1 MPLSAP
7 AARRPLHTRKVTCQ
21 GFFRDDGLWDI
32 EGHITDEK
40 HYVEEDDWTG
50 NLQPGEYV
58 HNMWIRL
65 TMDEEMVIHDVEAVT
80 DNAPYRICPDITPN
94 FKRLI
99 GLRIAGGFHRKVR
112 ERVGGT
118 HGCTHI
124 VELLR
129 PVATTA
135 YQTIQSDKAR
145 ELMRQ
150 HRAQQAAL
158 RGGPPPA
165 PERPLPPEEQ
175 SPPTVMDTCHAWA
188 SDGEA
193 VRRWA
198 PLFYTGPDGA
208 AVRARTEAE
217 SRARVAAFD
226 ATVPRD

>member
-7 AARRPLHTRKVTCQ
+7 VARRPLHTRKVTCQ

-40 HYVEEDDWTG
+40 HYVEEEDWRG
-50 NLQPGEYV
+50 PLQPGEYV

-65 TMDEEMVIHDVEAVT
+65 TVDEKMVIHDVEAVT

-99 GLRIAGGFHRKVR
+99 GLRIAGGFRRQAR

-124 VELLR
+124 VELLG
-129 PVATTA
+129 PVGTTA
-135 YQTIQSDKAR
+135 YQTIHSDKAW
-145 ELMRQ
+145 ELI
-150 HRAQQAAL
+150 RAHKKRQAAA
-158 RGGPPPA
+158 RGEPP
-165 PERPLPPEEQ
+165 RPRRRPPTPEELR
-175 SPPTVMDTCHAWA
+175 PPSVMDTCHAWA

-193 VRRWA
+193 VRRSA
-198 PLFYTGPDGA
+198 PLFFTGPDGEA
-208 AVRARTEAE
+208 IRAEAE
-217 SRARVAAFD
+217 AKIRARVAAYD
-226 ATVPRD
+226 AAKKD